1 MIPMLNRDPR
11 IVDQLISVSD
21 SQGESPIGKNIG
33 NSFLFYG
40 ENNKEYMDTYVEFS
54 MFLDR
59 ENTQRNFL
67 KKVSKINPDT
77 REVNIDLPSLRN

>member
-1 MIPMLNRDPR
+1 MIPVLNRDPR

-21 SQGESPIGKNIG
+21 SQDENPISKNIG
-33 NSFLFYG
+33 NTFLFYG
-40 ENNKEYMDTYVEFS
+40 ENNKEYMDIYVEFS